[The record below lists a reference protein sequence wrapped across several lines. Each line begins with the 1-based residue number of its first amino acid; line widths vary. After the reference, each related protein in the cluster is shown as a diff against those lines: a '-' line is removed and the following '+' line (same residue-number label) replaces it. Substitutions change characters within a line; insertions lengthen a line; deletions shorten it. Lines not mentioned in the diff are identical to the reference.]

1 MQIRPRLRAK
11 TAALTAAALCAC
23 SAMLLCGC
31 SAKPQ
36 MADYVSE
43 YRSHIYEGTQGEYS
57 VFATFSRRE
66 YPYLADGC
74 VGKMQDLF
82 EIAVTVPDNTKTYA
96 IRFGCGGKEYEAELA
111 YNSVEMTHEC
121 SLSLPEPAESA
132 IDFTVTVEEEEGVSV
147 QAADMRGEGALELA
161 PLLERVQAACPDTFS
176 ALTSGRSFAGEVYVR
191 LLCED
196 ERRFFYVGV
205 TDREGKTASMIADA
219 ATGEVLATRDG
230 T

>member
-23 SAMLLCGC
+23 GALLLCGC

-36 MADYVSE
+36 MTDYVSE

-96 IRFGCGGKEYEAELA
+96 IRFGCGGKEYEAELS

-132 IDFTVTVEEEEGVSV
+132 IDFTVTAEEEEGVSV

-161 PLLERVQAACPDTFS
+161 PLLERVQAACPDTFF

-205 TDREGKTASMIADA
+205 TDREGKTASMLADA

>member
-1 MQIRPRLRAK
+1 MQIKPRLRAK
-11 TAALTAAALCAC
+11 TAALTTAALCAC
-23 SAMLLCGC
+23 GALLLCGC

-36 MADYVSE
+36 MTDYVSE

-57 VFATFSRRE
+57 VFAAFSRRE

-132 IDFTVTVEEEEGVSV
+132 IDFTVTAEEEEGVSV

-176 ALTSGRSFAGEVYVR
+176 ALTNGRSFAGEVYVR

-205 TDREGKTASMIADA
+205 TDREGKTCSMLADA

>member
-23 SAMLLCGC
+23 GALLLCGC

-36 MADYVSE
+36 MTDYVSE

-57 VFATFSRRE
+57 VFAAFSRRE

-96 IRFGCGGKEYEAELA
+96 IRFGCGGKEYEAELS

-132 IDFTVTVEEEEGVSV
+132 IDFTVTAEEEEGVSV
-147 QAADMRGEGALELA
+147 QAADMRGESALELA

-176 ALTSGRSFAGEVYVR
+176 ALTNGRSFAGEVYVR

-205 TDREGKTASMIADA
+205 TDREGKTASMLADA

>member
-1 MQIRPRLRAK
+1 
-11 TAALTAAALCAC
+11 
-23 SAMLLCGC
+23 
-31 SAKPQ
+31 
-36 MADYVSE
+36 
-43 YRSHIYEGTQGEYS
+43 
-57 VFATFSRRE
+57 
-66 YPYLADGC
+66 
-74 VGKMQDLF
+74 MQDLF

-132 IDFTVTVEEEEGVSV
+132 IGFTVTAEEEEGVSV

-205 TDREGKTASMIADA
+205 TDREGKTASMLADA

>member
-1 MQIRPRLRAK
+1 MQIRSRLRAK

-23 SAMLLCGC
+23 SALLLCGC
-31 SAKPQ
+31 AAKPQ
-36 MADYVSE
+36 MTDYVSE

-96 IRFGCGGKEYEAELA
+96 IRFGCGGKEYEAELS

-132 IDFTVTVEEEEGVSV
+132 IDFTVTAEEEEGVSV
-147 QAADMRGEGALELA
+147 QAADMRGESALELA

-176 ALTSGRSFAGEVYVR
+176 ALTNGRSFAGEVYVR

-205 TDREGKTASMIADA
+205 TDREGKTASMLADA

>member
-1 MQIRPRLRAK
+1 MQIRSRLRAK

-23 SAMLLCGC
+23 GALLLCGC
-31 SAKPQ
+31 AAKPQ
-36 MADYVSE
+36 MTDYVSE

-132 IDFTVTVEEEEGVSV
+132 IGFTVTAEEEEGVSV
-147 QAADMRGEGALELA
+147 QAADMRGDGALELA
-161 PLLERVQAACPDTFS
+161 PLLEHVQAACPDTFS
-176 ALTSGRSFAGEVYVR
+176 ALTCGRSFAGEVYVR

-205 TDREGKTASMIADA
+205 TDREGKTASMLADA